1 MQVSRHLALYGA
13 HVYMLNRKEE
23 QGDDAIEKIK
33 AEAKEQGKDAKI
45 EWVGPFDLGT
55 LSQTK
60 KLLDE
65 LIPKLDRLD
74 YLILSAGINS
84 NQYGQT
90 NDGLDRHFEVNA
102 LGHYYT
108 INQLYPLLR
117 KTSKLPGTK
126 KGSVR
131 IVFESS
137 EMHRFAPPS
146 QDSAERGR
154 GVHFGSEE
162 EITEGAKEYG
172 PVELYG
178 RTKLA
183 MILYTKSLLNKVI
196 TKNGDDIYV
205 SSVHPGTV
213 SSPAPLP
220 PLRSPR

>member
-13 HVYMLNRKEE
+13 HVYMLNRKED
-23 QGDDAIEKIK
+23 QGDDAIEKIQ
-33 AEAKEQGKDAKI
+33 AEAKEQGKVAKI

-55 LSQTK
+55 LSEVQK
-60 KLLDE
+60 VLGD
-65 LIPKLDRLD
+65 LISKLDRLD

-102 LGHYYT
+102 LGHYFT

-146 QDSAERGR
+146 TDSVERKR
-154 GVHFGSEE
+154 GVHFASEE
-162 EITEGAKEYG
+162 EITEGAKVSPDAEDRMR
-172 PVELYG
+172 L
-178 RTKLA
+178 RSTR
-183 MILYTKSLLNKVI
+183 
-196 TKNGDDIYV
+196 DDMLIYV
-205 SSVHPGTV
+205 LRWSICATRSTARLSFTAGP
-213 SSPAPLP
+213 SSP
-220 PLRSPR
+220 